1 MAQLAIGFRGTKLGG
16 SAFDKSDG
24 EFPAPPASVFPRLK
38 PRVTA
43 GLFVFL
49 DKRGEVMCFSNWGPS
64 SRALVGPR
72 ATHVVKMLQKI
83 PIGVQSACPRKF
95 SNKFFKINS
104 RARA

>member
-1 MAQLAIGFRGTKLGG
+1 
-16 SAFDKSDG
+16 
-24 EFPAPPASVFPRLK
+24 
-38 PRVTA
+38 
-43 GLFVFL
+43 
-49 DKRGEVMCFSNWGPS
+49 VMCFSNWGPS